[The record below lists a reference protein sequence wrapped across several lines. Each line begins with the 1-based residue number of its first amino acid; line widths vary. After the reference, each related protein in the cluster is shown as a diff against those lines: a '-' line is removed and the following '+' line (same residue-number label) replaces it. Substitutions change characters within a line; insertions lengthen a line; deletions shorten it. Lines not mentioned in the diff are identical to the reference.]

1 VKRGLLPFFLSRK
14 LKESLD
20 SVMAQPKPKTTV
32 VSKAPKQSRVRIRLQ
47 SYDHR
52 LIDSSAVKIVEV
64 VKSSNATLVGP
75 IPLPTRRRIFCV
87 LRSPHVNK
95 KSREHFEI
103 RVHKRLIDIL
113 DPGAELI
120 AQLSR
125 IDLPAGVDIEVRL

>member
-1 VKRGLLPFFLSRK
+1 LLPFFSRK

-20 SVMAQPKPKTTV
+20 SVMAQPKSKTAV

-64 VKSSNATLVGP
+64 VKTSNAKLVGP

>member
-1 VKRGLLPFFLSRK
+1 MM
-14 LKESLD
+14 
-20 SVMAQPKPKTTV
+20 MAQLKTKTAV
-32 VSKAPKQSRVRIRLQ
+32 VSKASKQNRVRIRLQ

-64 VKSSNATLVGP
+64 VKTSNAKLVGP

-113 DPGAELI
+113 YPSAELI
-120 AQLSR
+120 SQLSR